1 MEKTTICLYLDQ
13 DLKNALETEAKE
25 KGLSLNAYIR
35 LILCE
40 RNK

>member
-1 MEKTTICLYLDQ
+1 MYLNID
-13 DLKNALETEAKE
+13 DELKEELQKEAKE
-25 KGLSLNAYIR
+25 KRLSLTAYIR